1 MATTVS
7 DAGAAPLRLPA
18 AAPRNAR
25 VRKVATLRGHKDRV
39 WCVRWCPTAAV
50 LASCSGDATVRLWSR
65 QHNTAASSGGSGES
79 AGEGEGEGGW
89 RCIGTL
95 EGEHSRTI
103 RHISW
108 SPSGEYI
115 ACASFDHTATVWRR
129 NVDSDDFTFEVE
141 GLLDGHE
148 SEVKCVEWATD
159 SMLITCSRDHTAWVW
174 ERVGE
179 GEYECGGV
187 LTGHVQDV
195 KHCEFILPQNDHDVP
210 LATTCGYDNTIK
222 IWSEG
227 HQRDD
232 WQCTQTLTAHEA
244 TVWATALQKLEV
256 PMDEVR
262 AAHESQALLPQP
274 LLCSCSDDLSVIV
287 WKRNA
292 EGRFV
297 EVSRTSGFA
306 ERSLFDLDW
315 APHNAPVVA
324 CASGDNSFAL
334 IGVYAD
340 SEGVHSCTIARVEDA
355 HLADVNTVSFASHG
369 NLLSSATDASG
380 DGVLLAT
387 GGDDSVVHLWRVCAD
402 TE

>member
-1 MATTVS
+1 MATTAATAS
-7 DAGAAPLRLPA
+7 AAPLRLPP
-18 AAPRNAR
+18 AAPPNVP
-25 VRKVATLRGHKDRV
+25 VRRVATLKGHQDRV

-50 LASCSGDATVRLWSR
+50 LASCSGDATVRFWSR
-65 QHNTAASSGGSGES
+65 RPDAAKSKGGSSGS
-79 AGEGEGEGGW
+79 AEEEEW
-89 RCIGTL
+89 ACIGTL
-95 EGEHSRTI
+95 EGEHSRTV

-129 NVDSDDFTFEVE
+129 DVDSGAFAFEIE
-141 GLLDGHE
+141 GVLDGHE

-159 SMLITCSRDHTAWVW
+159 SMLITSSRDHTAWIW
-174 ERVGE
+174 ERVDE

-195 KHCEFILPQNDHDVP
+195 KHCQFILPSNDHDVP
-210 LATTCGYDNTIK
+210 LAVTCGYDNTVK

-227 HQRDD
+227 HHQDD

-262 AAHESQALLPQP
+262 VAHEVQALLPQP
-274 LLCSCSDDLSVIV
+274 LLCSCSDDLSVIF

-297 EVSRTSGFA
+297 EVSRASGFA

-315 APHNAPVVA
+315 APHNASVVA
-324 CASGDNSFAL
+324 CASGDNSFTL
-334 IGVYAD
+334 LGVYAAD
-340 SEGVHSCTIARVEDA
+340 DGVHSCIVARVADA
-355 HLADVNTVSFASHG
+355 HLSDVNSVNFASHG
-369 NLLSSATDASG
+369 SLYASAKDADG
-380 DGVLLAT
+380 EGGVLLAS
-387 GGDDSVVHLWRVCAD
+387 GGDDRVIHLWRVHAD
-402 TE
+402 AE